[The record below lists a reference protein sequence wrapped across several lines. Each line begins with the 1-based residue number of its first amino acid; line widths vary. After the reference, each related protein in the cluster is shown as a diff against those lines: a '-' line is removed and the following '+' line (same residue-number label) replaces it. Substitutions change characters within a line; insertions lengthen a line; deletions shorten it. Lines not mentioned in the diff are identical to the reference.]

1 MSGLILTRD
10 DDLSP
15 DALGL
20 IAQSEAELASIY
32 PPEVRYAFSPS
43 ELRDAGVCF
52 VVGKLDETPVACGGV
67 ALLDGYGELKRIFV
81 TRSHRGRGCA
91 DEIVAEL
98 EKIAKASGRN
108 CMRLETGEASP
119 EAIRFY
125 SRLGYARI
133 GPFGAYEENGS
144 SVFMEKVL

>member
-43 ELRDAGVCF
+43 ELRDAGVTRISIGGSLARATF
-52 VVGKLDETPVACGGV
+52 GLIQRAARDALRSIEDKLA
-67 ALLDGYGELKRIFV
+67 
-81 TRSHRGRGCA
+81 
-91 DEIVAEL
+91 
-98 EKIAKASGRN
+98 
-108 CMRLETGEASP
+108 
-119 EAIRFY
+119 
-125 SRLGYARI
+125 
-133 GPFGAYEENGS
+133 
-144 SVFMEKVL
+144 